1 MKSIIYMILLLLFAG
16 MGIDAKAQGANS
28 VKPSSAPMKTPT
40 VKKPRALRAEF
51 GIGLRLFTDGW
62 GIYAE
67 RGKLK
72 SNDKYPDLFHNVS
85 FWQIEFA
92 ERKDPAQIKRTN
104 TLAAYSNDKPT
115 PFVYGKVNNL
125 YALKLGYGG
134 RKMIAGKPEQGTV
147 SVHWMYLGGLSL
159 GLLKPYYIDAYVVDN
174 TGSLV
179 LESVK
184 YSDKNKDAFLYKP
197 NIVGSSGFSKGI
209 GETKIVPGLQLK
221 TALHFDFAA
230 SKYRV
235 LAIETGAN
243 IEYYFSTV
251 QIMANKDP
259 KSFFLSG
266 YVSFQFGKRW

>member
-1 MKSIIYMILLLLFAG
+1 LGS
-16 MGIDAKAQGANS
+16 
-28 VKPSSAPMKTPT
+28 T
-40 VKKPRALRAEF
+40 
-51 GIGLRLFTDGW
+51 
-62 GIYAE
+62 
-67 RGKLK
+67 
-72 SNDKYPDLFHNVS
+72 
-85 FWQIEFA
+85 
-92 ERKDPAQIKRTN
+92 
-104 TLAAYSNDKPT
+104 SNDKPT
-115 PFVYGKVNNL
+115 PFIYGKVNNF

-159 GLLKPYYIDAYVVDN
+159 GLLKPYYVDAYIVDN
-174 TGSLV
+174 TGSV
-179 LESVK
+179 VQESIK

-197 NIVGSSGFSKGI
+197 NIIGSSGFSKGI
-209 GETKIVPGLQLK
+209 GETKITPGLQFK

-230 SKYRV
+230 TKYRV

-251 QIMANKDP
+251 QIMANKPP